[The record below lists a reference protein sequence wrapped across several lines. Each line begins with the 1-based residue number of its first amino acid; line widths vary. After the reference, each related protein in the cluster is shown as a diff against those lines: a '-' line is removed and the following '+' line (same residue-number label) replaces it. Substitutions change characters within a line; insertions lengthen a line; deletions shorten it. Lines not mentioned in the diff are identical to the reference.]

1 MRNLSRLL
9 FAAALV
15 AVSLLYAA
23 PSESSCNYCYQS
35 GNCTI
40 CYDCWGSCIYMCEPC
55 CDGYC

>member
-9 FAAALV
+9 FAVALV

-23 PSESSCNYCYQS
+23 PSESNCYTCYQA
-35 GNCTI
+35 GNCII
-40 CYDCWGSCIYMCEPC
+40 CTDCWGFCTYSCEPC